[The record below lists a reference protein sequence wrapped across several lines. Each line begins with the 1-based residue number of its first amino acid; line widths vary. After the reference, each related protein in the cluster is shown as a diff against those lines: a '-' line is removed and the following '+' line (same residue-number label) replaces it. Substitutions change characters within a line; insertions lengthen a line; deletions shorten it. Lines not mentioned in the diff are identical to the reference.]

1 MIPYLGWILE
11 SDDSMGFVNKIFGEK
26 KRSDVG
32 GYVDLEKY
40 MESTSTDSPAKMHVR
55 VGEIQRYEDLK
66 QFTDYVYGGNVLL
79 LDFSPIA
86 EEEVLLKRVTSD
98 LKSMVSEI
106 NGDIAGIGKN
116 LMIVSPSDV
125 KVDRRKLRGS
135 FS

>member
-1 MIPYLGWILE
+1 
-11 SDDSMGFVNKIFGEK
+11 MGFVNKIFGEK
-26 KRSDVG
+26 KSGDVG

-40 MESTSTDSPAKMHVR
+40 MESTSAEVPAKMHVR

-86 EEEVLLKRVTSD
+86 DEEVLLKRVTND

-116 LMIVSPSDV
+116 MMIVSPSEV
-125 KVDRRKLRGS
+125 KIDRRKLRGT